1 MPIHNP
7 PLWFA
12 RLLHRLTAV
21 SLYGKLIGLVIGL
34 ILTIGL
40 AVALTLR
47 ARLARDLGLSLEER
61 SIAIARDLAS
71 RATDLVLT
79 DNTFALYQLVRD
91 TVENNPDVRYAFI
104 TDASGQPLVHSF
116 PRFVPPD
123 LLAINQP
130 EARVPYRLQPLMSD
144 EGRLLDV
151 AMPLLEGRAGYV
163 HVGLSLR
170 RLNLAIGR
178 ATTELALVTALVL
191 LLGVGATLIVA
202 RLLTRPLLELVQ
214 VSRQLGE
221 GNLQARTQPY
231 MEDEIGELAR
241 SFNAMAE
248 NLQEIQ
254 VSLLRRLRELDTL
267 NTIANAISRAL
278 GVQEVLNASLE
289 KILET
294 MDLQAGWVFLL
305 DAQHPGDLK
314 LASHKGL
321 SAPFVT
327 EEGQLPFERCVCTHV
342 LHSRRAIIVNDIL
355 QECGRLRPET
365 LLAENL
371 TCHASVP
378 LISRDHAIGVI
389 NLASQQ
395 NRQFTPQDLALLDSI
410 GRQIGVAVEN
420 ARLWEEVK
428 EKEALRGQ
436 LLEKV
441 IAAQEAERQRLAREL
456 HDEAAQILT
465 ALSLGFRTLQEAP
478 NLSRAQRQMV
488 EQLKQQTTDLMQE
501 LHRMSVELR
510 PSALDRL
517 GLAAALEQYAREFEQ
532 RYGIRAE
539 FEVERVEQSRLPAEV
554 QINLYRIVQEAL
566 TNVARH
572 AKASRVSVT
581 LQGRDQTLVVTI
593 EDDGQGFD
601 VEKAMKSGRLG
612 LFGMQE
618 RASLLGGLLHIESA
632 PNQGTTI
639 NVEIPYPQD
648 KARGWQNEQNPPLNR

>member
-1 MPIHNP
+1 MSVHKP
-7 PLWFA
+7 PSWVAGLQ
-12 RLLHRLTAV
+12 RRLTAV

-40 AVALTLR
+40 AVVLTVR

-71 RATDLVLT
+71 RSADLVLT

-104 TDASGQPLVHSF
+104 TDAGGQPLVHSF

-123 LLAINQP
+123 LLTVNQP
-130 EARVPYRLQPLMSD
+130 EPQAPYHLQPLMSD
-144 EGRLLDV
+144 EGRLLDIAV
-151 AMPLLEGRAGYV
+151 PLLGGRAGYV
-163 HVGLSLR
+163 RVGLSLR

-178 ATTELALVTALVL
+178 ATAELVLVTAIVL
-191 LLGVGATLIVA
+191 LLGVGVTLIVA

-214 VSRQLGE
+214 VSRQVGE
-221 GNLQARTQPY
+221 GNLQARARLY
-231 MEDEIGELAR
+231 MEDEIGELSR

-254 VSLLRRLRELDTL
+254 ANLLRRLREMDTL
-267 NTIANAISRAL
+267 NTIANAMSSAL
-278 GVQEVLNASLE
+278 GVQKVLDASLE

-294 MDLQAGWVFLL
+294 MNLQAGWVFLV
-305 DAQHPGDLK
+305 DEDHPPGLK
-314 LASHKGL
+314 LVAYQGL
-321 SAPFVT
+321 SAPFVS
-327 EEGQLPFERCVCTHV
+327 EESLSPFEQCVCAHV
-342 LHSRRAIIVNDIL
+342 LKSKCAFIVNDL
-355 QECGRLRPET
+355 LKECGRLKPET
-365 LLAENL
+365 LRAENL

-378 LISRDHAIGVI
+378 MISHGRVIGVI

-395 NRQFTPQDLALLDSI
+395 SRQFTPEDLTLLDSI

-428 EKEALRGQ
+428 EKEVLRGQ
-436 LLEKV
+436 LLERV

-465 ALSLGFRTLQEAP
+465 ALSLGFRTLQEAS
-478 NLSRAQRQMV
+478 NLSAPQRQMV
-488 EQLKQQTTDLMQE
+488 ESLKQQTTTLMQE

-532 RYGIRAE
+532 RYGISAE
-539 FEVERVEQSRLPAEV
+539 FEVEGMEQARLPAEM

-581 LQGRDQTLVVTI
+581 VQGRDDALVVTI
-593 EDDGQGFD
+593 EDDGQGFN
-601 VEKAMKSGRLG
+601 VETAKKSDRLG

-618 RASLLGGLLHIESA
+618 RAALLGGFLQIESA
-632 PNQGTTI
+632 PGSGTTVY
-639 NVEIPYPQD
+639 VEIPFS
-648 KARGWQNEQNPPLNR
+648 KVETAETARWAKSAS